1 VDGTAFESEDGAAQ
15 GMPRRDKQLGSK
27 CSQSCL
33 QAVAGESEVS
43 VLATTNSSRASG
55 NNASTPTRLAKA
67 TREAEATK
75 RKFEYKA
82 HLLRAEFRPPI
93 RRKDNADYG
102 GTMSAQWGGSSGT

>member
-1 VDGTAFESEDGAAQ
+1 
-15 GMPRRDKQLGSK
+15 R
-27 CSQSCL
+27 SQSCL

-43 VLATTNSSRASG
+43 ALATTNSSRASG

-67 TREAEATK
+67 TREAEAIK

-102 GTMSAQWGGSSGT
+102 GTHHPPHGGGSRNLGRASTAPAPPPH